1 MLPPP
6 AGNPIL
12 RAMLLE
18 PPRGREQQRLRA
30 LLTKPPTEAAR
41 GLLGQILVAGRGRQA
56 LAVRIVE
63 TEAYLGQSDPAAH
76 VFHGRTPRTDPLW
89 GPPGTIY
96 VYFVY
101 GMHHCLNLTADRP
114 GVPGCVL
121 IRAAEPLPQTPLPRL
136 SCRGPGRLCRTLG
149 IDTRLSGSNL
159 FASDASLTLRAGPA
173 PMEVGVSP
181 RVGIRLAAEEPLRFF
196 DPESPAVSSP
206 RFSLARGRRAAPAPR
221 RRTPRDGS

>member
-1 MLPPP
+1 V
-6 AGNPIL
+6 GDPIL
-12 RAMLLE
+12 RAMPPPLE
-18 PPRGREQQRLRA
+18 PPRGRERQHLRG
-30 LLTKPPTEAAR
+30 LLTKPPALAAR
-41 GLLGQILVAGRGRQA
+41 GLLGQILVAGRGRLA

-76 VFHGRTPRTDPLW
+76 AFHGRTPRTDPLW

-101 GMHHCLNLTADRP
+101 GMHHCLNLAADRP

-121 IRAAEPLPQTPLPRL
+121 IRAAEPLLGTPLPRL

-159 FASDASLTLRAGPA
+159 FASDAALTLRAGPPPVA
-173 PMEVGVSP
+173 VGVSP
-181 RVGIRLAAEEPLRFF
+181 RVGVRLASEERLRFF
-196 DPESPAVSSP
+196 DPRSPAVSSP
-206 RFSLARGRRAAPAPR
+206 RFGLRSGVGRRAVPGRPR
-221 RRTPRDGS
+221 GTPREGS